1 MPIAALLDALA
12 PLRHAAAALLAL
24 SVAACSKA
32 GDAPA
37 AGESAAVDLA
47 TVTLRIG
54 EQTGIVK
61 SGLEAAGQLEGVP
74 YTIEWATFT
83 AGPPLLEAINADAVD
98 IGAVGDT
105 PPIFAQAAGAP
116 IRIVAVTRNRPEYKA
131 ILVPKGSSVRAL
143 RELKGKKVAVAKG
156 SRRGSCRRR
165 SRSRGCSTG
174 GSTTA
179 SRPVERALGPGR
191 QSAFRVADATKEDR
205 MTKLRLYSA
214 KACPFAHRTRLALE
228 EKAIDAEL
236 IEVDLQNKPRAFVD
250 ASLYGKVPAIEHE
263 GHRIWESAII
273 NEYLD
278 EAFPDPPLLPREPGR
293 RALARIWID
302 HANTRLVPAF
312 AQLLRAETPD
322 QEAEGR
328 KALGD
333 VLAFLEREALS
344 RSSGPG
350 PYWLGADVSLVDFAF
365 YPWFERLPA
374 VDRLRG
380 FSIPAELTRL
390 RAWIDAVEAR
400 DAVRAIANPVD
411 FYVERYAKLVK
422 PAKATA
428 A

>member
-1 MPIAALLDALA
+1 
-12 PLRHAAAALLAL
+12 
-24 SVAACSKA
+24 
-32 GDAPA
+32 
-37 AGESAAVDLA
+37 
-47 TVTLRIG
+47 
-54 EQTGIVK
+54 
-61 SGLEAAGQLEGVP
+61 
-74 YTIEWATFT
+74 
-83 AGPPLLEAINADAVD
+83 
-98 IGAVGDT
+98 
-105 PPIFAQAAGAP
+105 
-116 IRIVAVTRNRPEYKA
+116 
-131 ILVPKGSSVRAL
+131 
-143 RELKGKKVAVAKG
+143 
-156 SRRGSCRRR
+156 
-165 SRSRGCSTG
+165 
-174 GSTTA
+174 
-179 SRPVERALGPGR
+179 
-191 QSAFRVADATKEDR
+191 

-214 KACPFAHRTRLALE
+214 KACPFAHRTRLVLE

-302 HANTRLVPAF
+302 YANTRLVPAF

-333 VLAFLEREALS
+333 VLAFIEREALS

-390 RAWIDAVEAR
+390 RAWIDAVAAR
-400 DAVRAIANPVD
+400 DAVRAAASPVD
-411 FYVERYAKLVK
+411 FYVERYAKFVK
-422 PAKATA
+422 PKATA

>member
-1 MPIAALLDALA
+1 
-12 PLRHAAAALLAL
+12 
-24 SVAACSKA
+24 
-32 GDAPA
+32 
-37 AGESAAVDLA
+37 
-47 TVTLRIG
+47 
-54 EQTGIVK
+54 
-61 SGLEAAGQLEGVP
+61 
-74 YTIEWATFT
+74 
-83 AGPPLLEAINADAVD
+83 
-98 IGAVGDT
+98 
-105 PPIFAQAAGAP
+105 
-116 IRIVAVTRNRPEYKA
+116 
-131 ILVPKGSSVRAL
+131 
-143 RELKGKKVAVAKG
+143 
-156 SRRGSCRRR
+156 
-165 SRSRGCSTG
+165 
-174 GSTTA
+174 
-179 SRPVERALGPGR
+179 
-191 QSAFRVADATKEDR
+191 

-214 KACPFAHRTRLALE
+214 KACPFAHRTRLALK

-236 IEVDLQNKPRAFVD
+236 IEVDLQNKPQAFVD

-273 NEYLD
+273 NEYLE
-278 EAFPDPPLLPREPGR
+278 EAFPDPPLLPKEPAR

-302 HANTRLVPAF
+302 YANTRVVPAF

-333 VLAFLEREALS
+333 VLAFIEREALS

-350 PYWLGADVSLVDFAF
+350 PYWLGADVSLVDLAF

-400 DAVRAIANPVD
+400 DAVRATANPVD
-411 FYVERYAKLVK
+411 FYVERYAKFVK